1 MRVIRVL
8 VVDDHSVVRQ
18 GMERLI
24 ASWDGIEVAGTAAD
38 VASGVREYL
47 RLRPDVVLMDLGLGE
62 GDGTDAT
69 RRILEID
76 PGARI
81 LVLTSFPDRAH
92 VEGALDAGATGYLL
106 KHASAR
112 EVESAIRAADR
123 GETPLDPKV
132 AHVLLRRPEPSGPP
146 GLSER
151 ERQVLE
157 LVAEG
162 LPNKRIAQ
170 RLGITERTVKGHL
183 TTIYRHLGVTDRLQA
198 ALVARQ
204 ASATAHAAGDAP
216 RG

>member
-1 MRVIRVL
+1 MPVIRVL

-18 GMERLI
+18 GLERLI
-24 ASWDGIEVAGTAAD
+24 ESWDGIEVAGMAAD
-38 VASGVREYL
+38 AGSGVGEFL

-62 GDGTDAT
+62 DDGADVT

-76 PGARI
+76 PGARV
-81 LVLTSFPDRAH
+81 LVLTSYPDRAH
-92 VEGALDAGATGYLL
+92 VEQALDAGAAGYLL

-112 EVESAIRAADR
+112 EVESAIRAAAR

-132 AHVLLRRPEPSGPP
+132 AHVLLRRSAPGGPP

-151 ERQVLE
+151 EREVLE
-157 LVAEG
+157 LVGEG

-183 TTIYRHLGVTDRLQA
+183 TTIYRQIGVTDRLQA
-198 ALVARQ
+198 ALVARGGTRDVP
-204 ASATAHAAGDAP
+204 AEDAAE
-216 RG
+216 R